1 MTGTTTAPDM
11 DDTRTER
18 AECGG
23 DPENVRD
30 DSGVAVDRV
39 GVEERIHPGAVV
51 MGITWVTAG
60 EMRTRLTARLLKPH
74 PALAKTESS
83 VYRFKHKKRK

>member
-11 DDTRTER
+11 DNGRTEGSEGHQR
-18 AECGG
+18 VDLHAFGIGQQPVGCGPSRPRLHG
-23 DPENVRD
+23 QNV
-30 DSGVAVDRV
+30 
-39 GVEERIHPGAVV
+39 
-51 MGITWVTAG
+51 VTAG
-60 EMRTRLTARLLKPH
+60 EMRTHLTAGLLKPH